1 MNSSSTGSPSKQ
13 RTPVVP
19 TATRAVVPPLSS
31 STVTAA
37 LAHDPNRLLDAFD
50 AYVST
55 RRSGG
60 GTNKNGG
67 SNQPPPDPIDFLN
80 QHYTSESLLVAQLP
94 EIRDAIG
101 ERMNRLDDRISNALQ
116 RQSESAEATQR
127 HVQDARVSVA
137 ALEKRIQ
144 QVRSKAS
151 QSEKTVREIT
161 KDMKRLDCA
170 KRHLQRTITT
180 LKRLHMLIHAVEGLR
195 QSCLL
200 QPHPDYRS
208 ASHLVDATRLLLKH
222 FEAYTHKVEPLRLLS
237 NKVDDLQGELR
248 FRLVRGFRV
257 VGFGVE
263 RTREFEKKNKYRSL
277 VDPADDPF
285 CQSDDN
291 SESQDDSSEAT
302 KEQIRLPPIMSPDTM
317 SGGILLID
325 AIGKEARIE
334 FMTGIVQDYLIEYSK
349 IYKPVKEQPK
359 EKARVSSFMAQPET
373 PEQDVK
379 PEFALEFVEKRFL
392 WFQTVLTEIQQ
403 KFPGVFPP
411 YWNLE
416 YHLTKNFLRRTHGH
430 LLALFN
436 GPTKDPD
443 ANNATILLKTLQK
456 TIIFEKDVSSALQ
469 REYGVKFRDPNH
481 RKDSN
486 QNASANTVTNNS
498 KGALSSITNKK
509 TPTTK
514 TKDPSD
520 ANKKN
525 DDDDDGRA
533 STIQEAV
540 DPLLGVASSAFDKY
554 MRPYIDLEM
563 KSMDEQLFSAL
574 EDRTVDTRGNQP
586 VYTSSTK
593 LFVYI
598 KGSITRCTALTKG
611 NTFYLL
617 HRAFK
622 ESLRKYSQ
630 VLSRKL
636 PPPLPQKSVGPL
648 NMPPVPFA
656 NKQLQEST
664 PVQVASYKVPPGE
677 EVTVCHVIGTC
688 EYCAETVE
696 ALEDLI
702 RDTVDEEFRSKIDMM
717 GTQEAFHE
725 ITAKCIRILVSGMEN
740 RLEEPLRTMTSTN
753 WAAFAEVG
761 EESDYVRDMHKEIQP
776 YVSTARGLIPKSYFQ
791 NFCDKF
797 ALGFTTAY
805 YDTLLRLKAIS
816 EQGSQQLLLDVY
828 NLKTLILKLPVLEKS
843 PASASA
849 TSRKATGSTIAPAM
863 YTKMVQKQFK
873 KIELLLKMTGTPVN
887 LLVDVFKDQWH
898 GGTAH
903 DLQQVMS
910 LKGIQRT
917 QQAKLFEKFGLD
929 PAQARKGATANV
941 TSATIVSERFQAV
954 QDQASR
960 VDMSQMKQRVNDFRN
975 AFR

>member
-1 MNSSSTGSPSKQ
+1 MKSTTGTERKPPAPPIEKGV
-13 RTPVVP
+13 RVII
-19 TATRAVVPPLSS
+19 PPLSS
-31 STVTAA
+31 ATTTVA
-37 LAHDPNRLLDAFD
+37 LSRNLTQLLDAFD
-50 AYVST
+50 TYVSN
-55 RRSGG
+55 RRSS
-60 GTNKNGG
+60 GTH
-67 SNQPPPDPIDFLN
+67 PDPIDFIN
-80 QHYTSESLLVAQLP
+80 QHYSRESLLVAQLP
-94 EIRDAIG
+94 EIRDAIS

-127 HVQDARVSVA
+127 HVQDAKVNVA
-137 ALEKRIQ
+137 SLEKRIR
-144 QVRSKAS
+144 QVQTKAS

-200 QPHPDYRS
+200 QPHPDYKS

-222 FEAYTHKVEPLRLLS
+222 FASYTHKVEPLRLLS
-237 NKVDDLQGELR
+237 NKVDDLQGELK
-248 FRLVRGFRV
+248 FRLVRGFRII
-257 VGFGVE
+257 GFGVE
-263 RTREFEKKNKYRSL
+263 KTQEFERKKSNFKSL
-277 VDPADDPF
+277 VDPEEDPF
-285 CQSDDN
+285 WQVEN
-291 SESQDDSSEAT
+291 ESCDGSSEGHET
-302 KEQIRLPPIMSPDTM
+302 KEIELPPMMTPDTM

-334 FMTGIVQDYLIEYSK
+334 FMTGVVQDYLVEYSK
-349 IYKPVKEQPK
+349 IYKPVKGQPK
-359 EKARVSSFMAQPET
+359 EKARVSSFMAQPDASE
-373 PEQDVK
+373 EDVK

-392 WFQTVLTEIQQ
+392 WFQTLLTEIQQ
-403 KFPGVFPP
+403 KFPTVFPP

-436 GPTKDPD
+436 GPTKDSD

-469 REYGVKFRDPNH
+469 REYGVKFREAKNKDTKENAMNAGPNS
-481 RKDSN
+481 R
-486 QNASANTVTNNS
+486 
-498 KGALSSITNKK
+498 GRSSVNKK
-509 TPTTK
+509 TPTK
-514 TKDPSD
+514 NIEDQSD
-520 ANKKN
+520 ANS
-525 DDDDDGRA
+525 DDGRA
-533 STIQEAV
+533 PTLQEPV
-540 DPLLGVASSAFDKY
+540 DPLLGIASSAFDKY
-554 MRPYIDLEM
+554 MRPYIDLEEM
-563 KSMDEQLFSAL
+563 SMDEQLRSAL
-574 EDRTVDTRGNQP
+574 EDRTVDTRGNYP

-617 HRAFK
+617 HKAFK
-622 ESLRKYSQ
+622 DSLRKYSR
-630 VLSRKL
+630 VLSSKL

-656 NKQLQEST
+656 NKQLQDTT
-664 PVQVASYKVPPGE
+664 PAQIASYRVPTGE

-702 RDTVDEEFRSKIDMM
+702 RDTVDGTFKSKIDMM
-717 GTQEAFHE
+717 ATQEAFHE

-740 RLEEPLRTMTSTN
+740 RLEEPLKTMSSTN
-753 WAAFAEVG
+753 WAVFAEVG
-761 EESDYVRDMHKEIQP
+761 EESDYVRAMHKEIQP
-776 YVSTARGLIPKSYFQ
+776 FISTARGLIPKSYFQ

-797 ALGFTTAY
+797 ALGFTTTY
-805 YDTLLRLKAIS
+805 YDTIVRLKAVS
-816 EQGSQQLLLDVY
+816 EPGSQQLLLDVY

-843 PASASA
+843 PVS
-849 TSRKATGSTIAPAM
+849 TSTARKATGSTIAPAM

-873 KIELLLKMTGTPVN
+873 KIEFLLKMTGTPIN

-898 GGTAH
+898 GGTVH

-910 LKGIQRT
+910 LKGIQRG

-929 PAQARKGATANV
+929 PVQARKGAAANV
-941 TSATIVSERFQAV
+941 TSATIVSEKFQAV

-960 VDMSQMKQRVNDFRN
+960 VDMSQMKQRVSDFRN